1 MRYVAIGLVFLVAC
15 AGETVTT
22 TTSQIT
28 TTTQLVVES
37 TPTSTTVPPTTSTTI
52 DAVLARAAGWL
63 LVSFAVSDLNIG
75 DALSTEDAMNDY
87 VEAVAEVVVMIDN
100 VTTGPIGWG
109 DCAEAAQTLR
119 EALLLS
125 SEAVIV
131 GQVAMASNDVDGLND
146 ATTMFDLSTEK
157 TNEARLLGSLFCQA
171 P

>member
-1 MRYVAIGLVFLVAC
+1 MRYVALGLVFLVAC

-28 TTTQLVVES
+28 TTTELVV
-37 TPTSTTVPPTTSTTI
+37 TTTTSTTVPLTTSTTI
-52 DAVLARAAGWL
+52 DAVLARAAAWL
-63 LVSFAVSDLNIG
+63 LVSLAVGDLNDISS
-75 DALSTEDAMNDY
+75 ALSNEDAMNDY
-87 VEAVAEVVVMIDN
+87 VDTIAEIVVTIDN

-119 EALLLS
+119 ESLLLT
-125 SEAVIV
+125 SEAVII
-131 GQVAMASNDVDGLND
+131 GQSAMASNDVDGLND